1 LFEKKVVTL
10 SPEVLGNCEMKNK
23 NQFLIPFVGL
33 KIGEH
38 QFAFELNEKFFEDLP
53 HLSLGKGELNVQLSL
68 DKKETMLVASFSLEG
83 EVNMLCSRCNEE
95 VVTEIYDELDLIYK
109 FGLEQEDNEALIVL
123 HPDTYELDAF
133 QPIYEMIVMALPTR
147 PLHEEGEC
155 DEEMVKLIQKYTQT
169 ESIIIEA
176 QKEEDPRW
184 AALKNLN

>member
-1 LFEKKVVTL
+1 
-10 SPEVLGNCEMKNK
+10 
-23 NQFLIPFVGL
+23 
-33 KIGEH
+33 
-38 QFAFELNEKFFEDLP
+38 
-53 HLSLGKGELNVQLSL
+53 
-68 DKKETMLVASFSLEG
+68 
-83 EVNMLCSRCNEE
+83 MLCSRCNEE

-147 PLHEEGEC
+147 PLHDEGGC